1 MPQTMPQP
9 ASAAVAQLAYA
20 ATVNRSAKNL
30 YGYAKEE
37 ALGQDGIKLIVD
49 PIDFALADDI
59 VNRVVMG
66 ESWTGQNKMGEQFL
80 AVATN
85 TPFYDDDGSSGS
97 RPLRSSI
104 SNKLGLDTQQPLQTS
119 IASKFSILVSNKIKS
134 RIRTG
139 KNNGDRE
146 SGSRGSHQSEHFSFS
161 EVGVADHREDANSSG
176 ASTPRAYELS
186 KKKGKVGTPERPLSD
201 LGLLSYRGYWTRV
214 LLDILKKCN
223 GNISIKELSDMTAI
237 KTEDI
242 LTTLQSL
249 ELIQYKKGQ
258 HLICADSKV
267 LDRHLKVASRGGL
280 EVNVS
285 KLIWTPCKEQ
295 N

>member
-85 TPFYDDDGSSGS
+85 TPFYDDDGSLVG
-97 RPLRSSI
+97 I
-104 SNKLGLDTQQPLQTS
+104 ICDLDITCLDVRIIKQV
-119 IASKFSILVSNKIKS
+119 SKVSNKIKS

-223 GNISIKELSDMTAI
+223 GNISIKKVVFLQELSDMTAI

>member
-1 MPQTMPQP
+1 
-9 ASAAVAQLAYA
+9 
-20 ATVNRSAKNL
+20 NRSAKNL

-223 GNISIKELSDMTAI
+223 GNISIK
-237 KTEDI
+237 
-242 LTTLQSL
+242 
-249 ELIQYKKGQ
+249 
-258 HLICADSKV
+258 
-267 LDRHLKVASRGGL
+267 
-280 EVNVS
+280 
-285 KLIWTPCKEQ
+285 
-295 N
+295 